1 GPQGPQGPMGPSW
14 TLTTPSFNANGNVIV
29 NGTAGSGG
37 PVTSTQAAWLTT
49 GNAGIA
55 AANFIG
61 PTNAADFKFR
71 TNNLER
77 MTIEANG
84 DIGIRT
90 TTPLTSIHY
99 SYNTVLSQ
107 FHTMW
112 DFNNTTDAIARAQSL
127 NAGNGSRGWFGITN
141 YNGTALAANGIMG
154 LAMNAAGSAAGVEG
168 FSNSTAGN
176 GVLAGFVGGNTLTAT
191 GWALFSN
198 GWAGGTTAWQNVSD
212 QRLKKNIVT
221 IDGALGKVMQLRGVE
236 YNFDNSN
243 FSGLGL
249 DTETKQIGFVAQE
262 VEKIFPYIVR
272 EANLYSTS
280 GEMDNGMS
288 REQNVHK
295 VKSLSYTLLVPVL
308 VEAIK
313 EQQTIIEQLEKR
325 IEALENK

>member
-1 GPQGPQGPMGPSW
+1 M
-14 TLTTPSFNANGNVIV
+14 NAT
-29 NGTAGSGG
+29 GTAS
-37 PVTSTQAAWLTT
+37 
-49 GNAGIA
+49 
-55 AANFIG
+55 
-61 PTNAADFKFR
+61 
-71 TNNLER
+71 
-77 MTIEANG
+77 
-84 DIGIRT
+84 
-90 TTPLTSIHY
+90 
-99 SYNTVLSQ
+99 
-107 FHTMW
+107 
-112 DFNNTTDAIARAQSL
+112 
-127 NAGNGSRGWFGITN
+127 
-141 YNGTALAANGIMG
+141 
-154 LAMNAAGSAAGVEG
+154 GVEG

-176 GVLAGFVGGNTLTAT
+176 GVLAGFVGGNTLAAT

-243 FSGLGL
+243 FPGLGL
-249 DTETKQIGFVAQE
+249 DTQTKQIGFVAQE
-262 VEKIFPYIVR
+262 VEKVFPHIVR

-308 VEAIK
+308 VEALK